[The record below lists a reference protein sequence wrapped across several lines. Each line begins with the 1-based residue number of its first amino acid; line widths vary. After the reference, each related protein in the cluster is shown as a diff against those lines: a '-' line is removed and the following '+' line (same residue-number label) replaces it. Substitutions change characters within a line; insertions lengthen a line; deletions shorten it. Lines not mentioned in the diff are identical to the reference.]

1 MTVDKVIAKISYWSS
16 VFRYIDFGVTKTSFV
31 DSLTKF
37 TTELDLFSSWP
48 GYNENPC
55 LRRTVSMSMMRQLE
69 IKIGQLTKSEFAFD
83 NKRDKLS
90 EIRRKKRIGIAE
102 V

>member
-1 MTVDKVIAKISYWSS
+1 
-16 VFRYIDFGVTKTSFV
+16 
-31 DSLTKF
+31 
-37 TTELDLFSSWP
+37 
-48 GYNENPC
+48 
-55 LRRTVSMSMMRQLE
+55 MRQLE